1 VILKW
6 KLVTQEFRAIV
17 PPTVYNESESFG
29 NKPNK
34 PNILDDRPSIIE
46 YTRAILNS
54 DLISKPDLVLD
65 SILVE
70 YQMNQLDLVS
80 NFRVL

>member
-1 VILKW
+1 MEACYAGVQGNSPTYCLQRVRVIR
-6 KLVTQEFRAIV
+6 QQAEH
-17 PPTVYNESESFG
+17 
-29 NKPNK
+29 
-34 PNILDDRPSIIE
+34 
-46 YTRAILNS
+46 TRAILNS

-80 NFRVL
+80 NFRD

>member
-6 KLVTQEFRAIV
+6 KLVTQGFGAIV
-17 PPTVYNESESFG
+17 PLTVYNESESFG
-29 NKPNK
+29 NKPN
-34 PNILDDRPSIIE
+34 ILDDRPSSIE

-80 NFRVL
+80 NFRD

>member
-17 PPTVYNESESFG
+17 PPAVYNESESFG
-29 NKPNK
+29 NKPN
-34 PNILDDRPSIIE
+34 ILDDRPS
-46 YTRAILNS
+46 
-54 DLISKPDLVLD
+54 
-65 SILVE
+65 SIE

-80 NFRVL
+80 NFRD

>member
-17 PPTVYNESESFG
+17 PPTVYNESEPFG
-29 NKPNK
+29 NK
-34 PNILDDRPSIIE
+34 PNILDDRPSSIE

-80 NFRVL
+80 NFRD